1 MEALLILLSM
11 AQGAT
16 FMPSNY
22 TPRSNAYVPRP
33 VIQTSTKQEYFRGIA
48 EPTSHSWIDAGV
60 FFRSK

>member
-1 MEALLILLSM
+1 MEALLVLLTM

-22 TPRSNAYVPRP
+22 TPRP

-48 EPTSHSWIDAGV
+48 EPTSHSWINAGV

>member
-16 FMPSNY
+16 FMPGQH
-22 TPRSNAYVPRP
+22 TPRP
-33 VIQTSTKQEYFRGIA
+33 VIQTSTKQEYFRGID
-48 EPTSHSWIDAGV
+48 EPTSHSWINAGV

>member
-16 FMPSNY
+16 FIPIKH
-22 TPRSNAYVPRP
+22 TPRP
-33 VIQTSTKQEYFRGIA
+33 VIRTSTKQEYFRGID

>member
-16 FMPSNY
+16 FMPGQH
-22 TPRSNAYVPRP
+22 TPRP
-33 VIQTSTKQEYFRGIA
+33 VIQTSTKQEYFRGID

>member
-16 FMPSNY
+16 FMPGQH
-22 TPRSNAYVPRP
+22 TPRP
-33 VIQTSTKQEYFRGIA
+33 VIQTSIKQEYFRGID